1 MRTSRIL
8 NLALACAVV
17 GTAASAGAV
26 ETVTTIATQQI
37 TTPQTWCDDETTI
50 FLPAPVFIESKLT
63 ILPGCIIRGNPRT
76 QAFAVATPTV
86 GSPGT
91 LVISSGGFVDA
102 QGTPANPIIM
112 TTAAIDVNADGV
124 ADDCNG
130 AAVGICPW
138 DNDPTHFY
146 DDDPKNNPLA
156 GLDTAG
162 NQNASIW
169 GGFVVLGRA
178 PINNGN
184 DTVAGYGKRFIEGLQ
199 FTPGYPP
206 NGGRYGGYE
215 PHDSS
220 GLIRYVS
227 VRYAGDEIGNGNELN
242 GITLGG
248 VGDGTIVE
256 NVEVLFNSDDGI
268 EVFGGTVDV
277 RNAVIAFVGDDSLDI
292 DEGYTGTIQ
301 NALMLQLFFK
311 EDDNGTVGTVNGDK
325 IGEWDGHDCGEFNC
339 NIQIDQVSL
348 VSPPTP
354 AGTQGLAWPNGHP
367 AFYNMT
373 GIGPNN
379 LSGGAN
385 PAVVP
390 WSGAVGSV
398 GGGWI
403 LRRGMTGIFAN
414 SIVTNT
420 GQFGC
425 NLAADAITT
434 IQSGLPGQETD
445 MIKIVASTFADQAGA
460 ASTCGAG
467 WTAGDNAVTAGR
479 FDGGSANFTAVVG
492 DLLVNENTYFAP
504 KGVLSAGRG
513 RLAGSKVGAPLDP
526 RPANPGNAN
535 VSGGI
540 RPRGRGLDASA
551 TYRGAFPAGQPLWT
565 TGWTA
570 LSKAGI
576 IANN

>member
-1 MRTSRIL
+1 MRISRTWKFA
-8 NLALACAVV
+8 LALAAA
-17 GTAASAGAV
+17 TAASSAGAV
-26 ETVTTIATQQI
+26 ETVTTISAQQI

-50 FLPAPVFIESKLT
+50 FLPAPVFVESKLT

-76 QAFAVATPTV
+76 QAFAVGTPTV

-91 LVISSGGFVDA
+91 LIVSAGGFIDA

-112 TTAAIDVNADGV
+112 TTAAIDVNNDGV

-169 GGFVVLGRA
+169 GGFVMLGRA

-184 DTVAGYGKRFIEGLQ
+184 DTQAGYGKRFIEGLQ
-199 FTPGYPP
+199 FTPGYPAV
-206 NGGRYGGYE
+206 GGRYGGYQ

-220 GLIRYVS
+220 GIVRYVS

-248 VGDGTIVE
+248 VGDATIVE

-268 EVFGGTVDV
+268 EIFGGTVDV
-277 RNAVIAFVGDDSLDI
+277 RNAVIAYVGDDSLDI
-292 DEGYTGTIQ
+292 DQGYTGSVQ
-301 NALMLQLFFK
+301 NVLITQLFFR
-311 EDDNGTVGTVNGDK
+311 EDDNGVIGTVNGDA
-325 IGEWDGHDCGEFNC
+325 IGEFDGHDCGEFNC
-339 NIQIDQVSL
+339 NIQIDQISL

-354 AGTQGLAWPNGHP
+354 VGTQGLAWPNAHP
-367 AFYNMT
+367 GLYNMT
-373 GIGPNN
+373 SIGTTNA
-379 LSGGAN
+379 GATN
-385 PAVVP
+385 PAVTP
-390 WSGAVGSV
+390 FTGPRGLR
-398 GGGWI
+398 
-403 LRRGMTGIFAN
+403 LRRGFTSLIAN
-414 SIVTNT
+414 SITTNVNANA
-420 GQFGC
+420 C
-425 NLAADAITT
+425 NIDADAINT
-434 IQSGLPGQETD
+434 IQLGLAGEEVQ
-445 MIKIVASTFADQAGA
+445 MIKIVSSTFSNNNGAFNCTAG
-460 ASTCGAG
+460 T
-467 WTAGDNAVTAGR
+467 TAGDALVTAGR
-479 FDGGSANFTAVVG
+479 FDGGSANALGVAAEI
-492 DLLVNENTYFAP
+492 LVNDNTYFLP
-504 KGVLSAGRG
+504 KGVTAASRG
-513 RLAGSKVGAPLDP
+513 RLAGSKVGGALDP
-526 RPANPGNAN
+526 RPANPGDAN

-540 RPRGRGLDASA
+540 KPRGRGLDASA

-576 IANN
+576 LANN

>member
-1 MRTSRIL
+1 MRKSRFL
-8 NLALACAVV
+8 NLALACAVA

-26 ETVTTIATQQI
+26 ETVTTISTQQI

-50 FLPAPVFIESKLT
+50 FLPAPVFVESKLT

-76 QAFAVATPTV
+76 QAFAVGTPTV

-91 LVISSGGFVDA
+91 LVVSAGGFIDA
-102 QGTPANPIIM
+102 QGTPSNPIIM
-112 TTAAIDVNADGV
+112 TTAAIDVDNDGV

-130 AAVGICPW
+130 GSVGVCPW

-184 DTVAGYGKRFIEGLQ
+184 DTQAGYGKRFIEGLQ
-199 FTPGYPP
+199 FTPGYPA
-206 NGGRYGGYE
+206 NGGRYGGYQ

-220 GLIRYVS
+220 GIIRYVS

-242 GITLGG
+242 GISLGG
-248 VGDGTIVE
+248 VGDGTIIE

-268 EVFGGTVDV
+268 EIFGGTVDI
-277 RNAVIAFVGDDSLDI
+277 RNAVIAYVGDDSLDI
-292 DEGYTGTIQ
+292 DEGYTGTVQ
-301 NALMLQLFFK
+301 NVLMTQLFFK
-311 EDDNGTVGTVNGDK
+311 EDDNGTIGTVNGDA

-339 NIQIDQVSL
+339 NIQIDQISL

-354 AGTQGLAWPNGHP
+354 AGTQGLAWPNAHP
-367 AFYNMT
+367 GLYNMT
-373 GIGPNN
+373 GIGTTNA
-379 LSGGAN
+379 GATN
-385 PAVVP
+385 PAVTP
-390 WSGAVGSV
+390 FVGPR
-398 GGGWI
+398 GWR
-403 LRRGMTGIFAN
+403 LRRGFTAQIAN

-420 GQFGC
+420 NALAC
-425 NLAADAITT
+425 NIDADAINT
-434 IQSGLPGQETD
+434 IQAGGAGEEVQ
-445 MIKIVASTFADQAGA
+445 MIKIVSSTFANNNGTGATGCAAG
-460 ASTCGAG
+460 T
-467 WTAGDNAVTAGR
+467 TAGDALVTAGR
-479 FDGGSANFTAVVG
+479 FDGGSANFPAVSG
-492 DLLVNENTYFAP
+492 EILVNDNTYFQP
-504 KGVLSAGRG
+504 KGVTVANRG
-513 RLAGSKVGAPLDP
+513 RLLGSKVGGALDP
-526 RPANPGNAN
+526 RPVSPGDAN

-540 RPRGRGLDASA
+540 KPRGRGLDASA

-576 IANN
+576 LANN